1 MNKQVVEHKIKLEK
15 SVKVIL
21 GVLAVC
27 FILFI
32 PTKSYSITGNKW
44 LEICQTN
51 EEWAFSSCSV
61 YLVGLKDM
69 EYYKNIM
76 NNNILNHMK
85 KRGILNERTVYA
97 ITEIS
102 KGLDLCIPEG
112 VSPEQ
117 LKKVVIN
124 WLEKNPGELHE
135 PLTGSFTSSMRE
147 TFPCK
152 N

>member
-1 MNKQVVEHKIKLEK
+1 MNKL
-15 SVKVIL
+15 IL
-21 GVLAVC
+21 SILIC

-51 EEWAFSSCSV
+51 EEWAFTSCSV

-76 NNNILNHMK
+76 NNNILKKMK
-85 KRGILNERTVYA
+85 ERGILSERNVYA

-102 KGLDLCIPEG
+102 KSLDLCIPEG

-124 WLEKNPGELHE
+124 WLEKNPGELHN
-135 PLTGSFTSSMRE
+135 PLVWSFLASMQE
-147 TFPCK
+147 NFPCK